1 MKPAPSPAHTRASIL
16 VVEDEAD
23 LRDTMLDYLTL
34 EGFVVAG
41 VGTLAAAQAWLQ
53 QHPCDVLV
61 LDLGLPDGD
70 GLQWLRRQGEVP
82 QRGVI
87 ITTARGTVDDRV
99 LGVQTGADIYLVKPV
114 QLAELAALLRRL
126 LARLPTAGAAATTAA
141 HTGTAVA
148 SASTGPVVWRLNPT
162 SWMLYAPDGA
172 SVRLTHSEQVLLLQL
187 ATAPGAGVSRQAIAQ
202 ALGHNPLVYDPRR
215 LEIMIHRLRAK
226 VKEQLGCTLPLDTVH
241 RYGYAFTAPIEVQ
254 YDHPCG

>member
-1 MKPAPSPAHTRASIL
+1 MKTAPSPAHTRASIL

-114 QLAELAALLRRL
+114 QLAELVALLRRL
-126 LARLPTAGAAATTAA
+126 LARLPVGVVATAAA
-141 HTGTAVA
+141 HTGIATA
-148 SASTGPVVWRLNPT
+148 SASTEPLVWRLNPT
-162 SWMLYAPDGA
+162 SWMLHAPDGS

-187 ATAPGAGVSRQAIAQ
+187 AAAPGAGVSRQAIAR
-202 ALGHNPLVYDPRR
+202 ALGHNPAVYDPRR
-215 LEIMIHRLRAK
+215 LEIMVHRLRAK
-226 VKEQLGCTLPLDTVH
+226 VKEQLGSALPLDTVH
-241 RYGYAFTAPIEVQ
+241 RYGYAFTAPMEVL
-254 YDHPCG
+254 HGRNP

>member
-1 MKPAPSPAHTRASIL
+1 MTPAAPPPPAPASVLI
-16 VVEDEAD
+16 VEDEAD
-23 LRDTMLDYLTL
+23 LRDTMVDYLEL

-41 VGTLAAAQAWLQ
+41 VGTLATAQAWLQ
-53 QHPCDVLV
+53 QHTCEVLV

-126 LARLPTAGAAATTAA
+126 LSRLPAAAAVPAVAGAQT
-141 HTGTAVA
+141 
-148 SASTGPVVWRLNPT
+148 WRLNPT
-162 SWMLYAPDGA
+162 RWMLQSPPGP

-187 ATAPGAGVSRQAIAQ
+187 ATAPGTGVSRQAIAQ
-202 ALGHNPLVYDPRR
+202 ALGHNPAVYDPRR
-215 LEIMIHRLRAK
+215 LEIMVHRLRAK

-241 RYGYAFTAPIEVQ
+241 RYGYAFTSPMEVLH
-254 YDHPCG
+254 DRTP